1 MFIIAGTKGKA
12 YKAGYGSFY
21 CSNCKAERE
30 YTHYEVRRIATLFF
44 VPVAKMGMLGEY
56 IVCNHCDAGYEMS
69 AIDYD
74 PEEERDMILQIYEKA
89 VRRAMVMMMLI
100 DGKIEDSEIKTIQ
113 EVYAE
118 VLNDDGISE
127 EEIEEVIA
135 ACKDSPESVTDYI
148 REITPYIRDDGKE
161 LLLESI
167 YRISISN
174 GDINSRELKMMKL
187 IAKIMAISSSHL
199 KGIIAEVEQDS

>member
-12 YKAGYGSFY
+12 YKAGYGNFY

-30 YTHYEVRRIATLFF
+30 YTHFEVHRAATLFF

-69 AIDYD
+69 AIYYD
-74 PEEERDMILQIYEKA
+74 PKEEREMIIQIYEKA

-118 VLNDDGISE
+118 VLDDDGISE
-127 EEIEEVIA
+127 EEIKKEIA
-135 ACKDSPESVTDYI
+135 ACEDSPGSVTEYVE
-148 REITPYIRDDGKE
+148 EITPYIRDDGKE

-167 YRISISN
+167 YRISIAD
-174 GDINSRELKMMKL
+174 GDIDSMELKMIKL
-187 IAKIMAISSSHL
+187 IAKIMGISSAHL
-199 KGIIAEVEQDS
+199 KGIMAEVENK